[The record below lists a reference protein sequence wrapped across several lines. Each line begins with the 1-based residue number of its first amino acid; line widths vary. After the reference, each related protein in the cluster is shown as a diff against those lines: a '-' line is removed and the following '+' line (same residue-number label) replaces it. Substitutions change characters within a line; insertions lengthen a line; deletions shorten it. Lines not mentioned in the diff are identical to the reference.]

1 MKRDLLKIFALLL
14 LFTIVYGCCN
24 PQEEQPKRAKYIFY
38 FIGDGMGFSHVALTE
53 AYKAQ
58 LNGKE
63 FGSDPLLFT
72 QFPAMGMAT
81 TYSASNP
88 ITCSSAAGT
97 ALSTGSKTRNG
108 FLGVTPDSVKLT
120 SISYKLHNAGYK
132 VGVATTVTIDHATPG
147 AFYAASPDRNDYLT
161 VALQLPKSG
170 FEFFGGGGF
179 QGAKPRKGDERS
191 AQELNSL
198 IFSAIDSAGYSVA
211 YGIEDFKSKRA
222 SGAEKVILFQ
232 SDSAKV
238 NEILPYALLRDSSDL
253 TLKDV
258 VTAAIEVLNNENGFF
273 MMMEGGKI
281 DWAAHSNDVANTI
294 YETLDMDEA
303 IAVAYE
309 FYKAH
314 PEETLIVVTADHE
327 TGGVALGR
335 EKGYFFDLHNILEQS
350 KNASALGTNVEDY
363 MKVTP
368 VKEVSEESRIGWTTH
383 SHTGGAVPVFA
394 VGAGSEAFI
403 GRMDNTDIPK
413 RICAAAGVEF

>member
-1 MKRDLLKIFALLL
+1 M
-14 LFTIVYGCCN
+14 
-24 PQEEQPKRAKYIFY
+24 
-38 FIGDGMGFSHVALTE
+38 
-53 AYKAQ
+53 
-58 LNGKE
+58 
-63 FGSDPLLFT
+63 
-72 QFPAMGMAT
+72 
-81 TYSASNP
+81 
-88 ITCSSAAGT
+88 
-97 ALSTGSKTRNG
+97 
-108 FLGVTPDSVKLT
+108 
-120 SISYKLHNAGYK
+120 
-132 VGVATTVTIDHATPG
+132 
-147 AFYAASPDRNDYLT
+147 
-161 VALQLPKSG
+161 
-170 FEFFGGGGF
+170 
-179 QGAKPRKGDERS
+179 
-191 AQELNSL
+191 
-198 IFSAIDSAGYSVA
+198 
-211 YGIEDFKSKRA
+211 EDFKSKRA
-222 SGAEKVILFQ
+222 LGAEKVILFQ

-238 NEILPYALLRDSSDL
+238 NEILPYALLRESSDL